1 MRIDVDAAMSRL
13 ESKLSMDRQ
22 ATAMTRGLLE
32 YVDTYYDGEKPERL
46 LLKILAP
53 VGFTDEILSGMI
65 ADGIV
70 TFD

>member
-13 ESKLSMDRQ
+13 ESELSMDRQ
-22 ATAMTRGLLE
+22 AAAMARGLLE
-32 YVDTYYDGEKPERL
+32 YVDTYYDGEKPSRL

-53 VGFTDEILSGMI
+53 VSFTDEILSGMI
-65 ADGIV
+65 ADGII

>member
-22 ATAMTRGLLE
+22 AAAMTRGLLE
-32 YVDTYYDGEKPERL
+32 YVDTYYDGEKPDRL
-46 LLKILAP
+46 LLKVLAP
-53 VGFTDEILSGMI
+53 VGFTDGILSGMI